1 MLISMIFYDKWYF
14 KYFKYEI
21 KYARLKGIFP
31 PTFSFSKHL
40 QAINLSFVTITNHWT
55 IRDTSGEGLA
65 WMCKRF
71 EIGGT

>member
-31 PTFSFSKHL
+31 YVFFFETFATN
-40 QAINLSFVTITNHWT
+40 QPSFVTITNHWT

-65 WMCKRF
+65 WMCKLF